1 MKLLKHVVR
10 SMDQNVYIY
19 FDENTKEGVIIDPG
33 AQAQAISKI
42 IDDNGIN
49 VKAILLTH
57 GHSDH
62 IGAVEELKE
71 KYNVPVGAH
80 KWEIPVLR
88 DEGANLSLMLTSKST
103 VIVPDLAFEDG
114 DEFKFNNCTLKVI
127 HTPGHTQGGVCYYDA
142 QNGVLFSG
150 DTLFYASVGRTDFPN
165 PPMENGMGYPSY
177 ENTSRLLSSIKNK
190 LFVLPDETAVFP
202 GHGGESKIGFE
213 KKFNPFVKG

>member
-33 AQAQAISKI
+33 AQAAAIAEI
-42 IDDNGIN
+42 IYKNGVY

-57 GHSDH
+57 GHGDH
-62 IGAVEELKE
+62 IGAVEALKV

-80 KWEIPVLR
+80 RWEVPVLA
-88 DEGANLSLMLTSKST
+88 DEGLNLSGMVGESTSMALDLT
-103 VIVPDLAFEDG
+103 FEDG
-114 DEFKFNNCTLKVI
+114 DEFKFDNCTLKVI

-142 QNGVLFSG
+142 ENKVLFSG
-150 DTLFYASVGRTDFPN
+150 DTLFYGSVGRTDFPN
-165 PPMENGMGYPSY
+165 PPVKDGIGYPSY
-177 ENTSRLLSSIKNK
+177 ENTDRLLGSIQTKQYT
-190 LFVLPDETAVFP
+190 LPDETKVYP
-202 GHGGESKIGFE
+202 GHGQQSSIGFE